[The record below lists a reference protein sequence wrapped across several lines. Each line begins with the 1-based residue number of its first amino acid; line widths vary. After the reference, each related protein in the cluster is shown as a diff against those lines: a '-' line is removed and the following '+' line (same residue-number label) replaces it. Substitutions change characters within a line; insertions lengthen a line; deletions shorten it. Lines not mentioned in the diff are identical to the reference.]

1 MDLQPAYV
9 LHTRRFRESSL
20 IVELITRDHGR
31 MGVLAR
37 GALGGRG
44 GRRAL
49 LQAFVPLLL
58 DWRGRGEL
66 PVLADCEAADRPR
79 TLVGR
84 ALYCGLYVNELVLVL
99 CERADPHSELFPA
112 YVHCIDQLAGA
123 GDDNRRLE
131 PALRRFE
138 MRLLDEL
145 GMGLQLETDAEG
157 QAIDPLRRYHYR
169 FDAGPAPVG
178 EGADD
183 SCHGETLLALARG
196 EFTSDRQRRE
206 ARQLLR
212 RVIDRHLGGRRL
224 RTRELFTASTRKTS

>member
-9 LHTRRFRESSL
+9 LHSRRFRESSL
-20 IVELITRDHGR
+20 IVELITRDQGR

-37 GALGGRG
+37 GALGGKGR
-44 GRRAL
+44 RRAL
-49 LQAFVPLLL
+49 LQPFVPLLL

-66 PVLADCEAADRPR
+66 PVLTACEAADRPR

-84 ALYCGLYVNELVLVL
+84 ALYCGLYVNELVLAL
-99 CERADPHSELFPA
+99 CQRADPHSELFPA

-131 PALRRFE
+131 PVLRRFE
-138 MRLLDEL
+138 LRLLDEL
-145 GMGLQLETDAEG
+145 GMGLQLTQDCEG

-169 FDAGPAPVG
+169 FDAGPVPVH
-178 EGADD
+178 EGAND

-212 RVIDRHLGGRRL
+212 QVIDRHLGGRRL
-224 RTRELFTASTRKTS
+224 RARELFIASTRKTS